1 MSSRRITE
9 DEVNKL
15 YQEYKT
21 PRHVIGH
28 CKEVTRVA
36 LTLGKVLNEH
46 GYNLDLDLIKGAG
59 LTHDVART
67 EEEHWNVGAKALEK
81 LGYID
86 EAKIVKVHMHYP
98 AFNSIN
104 NLDETDMVCLADRLV
119 KEDRFVGLDER
130 IEYIL
135 NKAPKDPA
143 VTERILSRKADTR
156 ALMDDIEKV
165 IGMPL
170 DQLLGEYN

>member
-1 MSSRRITE
+1 MVLFSVMSISMREVFSMSSRRITE

-67 EEEHWNVGAKALEK
+67 E
-81 LGYID
+81 
-86 EAKIVKVHMHYP
+86 
-98 AFNSIN
+98 
-104 NLDETDMVCLADRLV
+104 
-119 KEDRFVGLDER
+119 
-130 IEYIL
+130 
-135 NKAPKDPA
+135 
-143 VTERILSRKADTR
+143 
-156 ALMDDIEKV
+156 
-165 IGMPL
+165 
-170 DQLLGEYN
+170 